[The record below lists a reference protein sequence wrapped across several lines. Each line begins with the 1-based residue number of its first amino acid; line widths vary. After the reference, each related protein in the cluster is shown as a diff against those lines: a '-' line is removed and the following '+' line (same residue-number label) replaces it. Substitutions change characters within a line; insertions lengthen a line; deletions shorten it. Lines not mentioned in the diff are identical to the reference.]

1 MTMKVYI
8 SGPIS
13 GMPDGNRAAF
23 REAERVLREAGY
35 EVFNP
40 HALRLPIDV
49 DWHEAMRQC
58 VGELVQCKGV
68 ALLADWDSSEGAMLE
83 QWIANAL
90 MIPCRG
96 VGEWVGSS

>member
-1 MTMKVYI
+1 MKKMRVYV

-40 HALRLPIDV
+40 HALRLPVDV
-49 DWHEAMRQC
+49 DWYEAMRQC
-58 VGELVQCKGV
+58 VGELVKCGGV
-68 ALLADWDSSEGAMLE
+68 ALLADWDRSEGAMLE
-83 QWIANAL
+83 QWIASAL
-90 MIPCRG
+90 NIPCRG
-96 VGEWVGSS
+96 VGEWVGT